1 MPQALGIQKAFP
13 NRQVIAICGD
23 GGLAMLLGDL
33 LTLVQEKLPLKI
45 VVVNN
50 HSLNFVELEQKIAGL
65 LDNYTHLLNPDFGK
79 VADAIGIFGMTQK
92 HGDGL
97 ENAIKNF
104 LAHEGPALLDVYTN
118 PVELVM
124 PPEPSFEQ
132 VKSTSMYAMR
142 ALLAGR
148 VDDVKDLIV
157 NNFIK

>member
-1 MPQALGIQKAFP
+1 MKEIIADVDFKEVYKSCSVFCEEIKSGSQARHVMTLACQAAIQK
-13 NRQVIAICGD
+13 
-23 GGLAMLLGDL
+23 
-33 LTLVQEKLPLKI
+33 
-45 VVVNN
+45 
-50 HSLNFVELEQKIAGL
+50 
-65 LDNYTHLLNPDFGK
+65 
-79 VADAIGIFGMTQK
+79 
-92 HGDGL
+92 
-97 ENAIKNF
+97 F